1 MPKNKQEVIDAA
13 MSIATGM
20 GTDAHNSPVIDS
32 EMTAE
37 DLLPIAYRHVYH
49 QILLENPRRLQDLL
63 EEHPILLT
71 NGVGVLPTSLL
82 TEYLDRAFLPE
93 FPYSSYSSFPDYD
106 RQRFDNML
114 CYFTH
119 ENGQFFS
126 TCLGI
131 GPAGDG
137 TIKLHAVTVP
147 DLPNDATTD
156 LNMTERDLNAL
167 VYALALMIRGELKPL
182 S

>member
-37 DLLPIAYRHVYH
+37 DLLPIAHRHVYH

-63 EEHPILLT
+63 EEHEVTLV
-71 NGVGVLPTSLL
+71 NGVGPLPESLL
-82 TEYLDRAFLPE
+82 TEYMDRSFLPE
-93 FPYSSYSSFPDYD
+93 YPYSSYSSFPDYD

-119 ENGQFFS
+119 NNGQLFS

-131 GPAGDG
+131 GAAGDG
-137 TIKLHAVTVP
+137 VLKLHAVTVP
-147 DLPNDATTD
+147 DLPGDATTD
-156 LNMTERDLNAL
+156 LDMAERDLNAL
-167 VYALALMIRGELKPL
+167 VFALALMIRGELKPL